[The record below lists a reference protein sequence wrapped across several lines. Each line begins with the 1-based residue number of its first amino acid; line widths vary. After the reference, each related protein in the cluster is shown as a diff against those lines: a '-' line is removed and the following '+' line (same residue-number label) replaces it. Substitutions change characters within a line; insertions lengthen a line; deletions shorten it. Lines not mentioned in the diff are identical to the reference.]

1 MKKIVLV
8 LVLGLFVSSN
18 TYADQK
24 NVLKC
29 GGKYVGY
36 NDNFL
41 YLNWQEDEHQF
52 KDKVL
57 IKEKTDTSLIA
68 SLPRSDKIE
77 LNVQKK
83 YISYSFFGKE
93 KLVLLCK
100 KFELNKL

>member
-41 YLNWQEDEHQF
+41 YLNWQENEHQF

-57 IKEKTDTSLIA
+57 IKDCLNMILKTTEGGKKKLNLSKINKQLI
-68 SLPRSDKIE
+68 
-77 LNVQKK
+77 
-83 YISYSFFGKE
+83 
-93 KLVLLCK
+93 
-100 KFELNKL
+100 

>member
-1 MKKIVLV
+1 MMKILAVV
-8 LVLGLFVSSN
+8 ILGFFTSSIA
-18 TYADQK
+18 YADQK

-57 IKEKTDTSLIA
+57 IKEKTDTSLIT

>member
-1 MKKIVLV
+1 MKRFLATVLV
-8 LVLGLFVSSN
+8 VFVSSN

-24 NVLKC
+24 SVLKC
-29 GGKYVGY
+29 GGKYIGY
-36 NDNFL
+36 DDKFL
-41 YLNWQEDEHQF
+41 YLNWQEDDHKF

-77 LNVQKK
+77 LNIKKK

>member
-1 MKKIVLV
+1 MKRFLATVLV
-8 LVLGLFVSSN
+8 VFVSSN

-24 NVLKC
+24 SVLKC
-29 GGKYVGY
+29 GGKYIGY
-36 NDNFL
+36 DDKFL
-41 YLNWQEDEHQF
+41 YLNWQEDDHKF

-57 IKEKTDTSLIA
+57 IKEITYTSLIA

-77 LNVQKK
+77 LNIKKK